1 MVVYVDSLFLINLV
15 IDYIALLVAAKIC
28 AAQTPRLRLLAA
40 AAFGA
45 LYAVANVL
53 PFGSVLSHPLLKLA
67 AGAVMVLAAFLGQP
81 RLLRLTLVFF
91 AVSAAFG
98 GAVMAASF
106 FGAGRFSGI
115 LTAVDMRLLV
125 VAFGLSY
132 IVLTLVFRRV
142 ARHRHGV
149 IVPLTL
155 RYGTKEVRMKALR
168 DTGNALTD
176 PMSGRPVIVAGVSDI
191 RPLLPLSVTGTV
203 SGLRTKDAV
212 RVLEELSR
220 QEHGMR
226 FQLVPYSAV
235 GTAGGMLL
243 AFKPDEIIIDGKNK
257 SGMLLAL
264 SPNSVSDGGTY
275 SALLGA

>member
-15 IDYIALLVAAKIC
+15 VDYITLLVAAKIC
-28 AAQTPRLRLLAA
+28 AAPTPRLRLLAA

-45 LYAVANVL
+45 LYAVASVL
-53 PFGSVLSHPLLKLA
+53 PFGAVLSHPLLKLA
-67 AGAVMVLAAFLGQP
+67 AGAGMVLAAFLGQP

-98 GAVMAASF
+98 GAVMAASL

-132 IVLTLVFRRV
+132 IVLSLVFRRV
-142 ARHRHGV
+142 ARHRRGV

-155 RYGTKEVRMKALR
+155 RYGAKEVRMKALR

-176 PMSGRPVIVAGVSDI
+176 PMSGRSVIVAGVSDI

-235 GTAGGMLL
+235 GTTGGMLL
-243 AFKPDEIIIDGKNK
+243 AFRPDEIIIDGKNK